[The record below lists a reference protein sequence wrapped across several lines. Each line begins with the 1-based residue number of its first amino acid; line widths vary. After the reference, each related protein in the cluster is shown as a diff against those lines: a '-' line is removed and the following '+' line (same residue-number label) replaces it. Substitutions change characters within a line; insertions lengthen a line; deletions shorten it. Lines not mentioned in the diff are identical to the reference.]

1 MCIVKI
7 HTQAE
12 NPIPCMWLTPHLR
25 RRQEAPPRL
34 YACAF
39 YYPGG
44 DILRKKLKRLLLSER
59 GDSSYISSFI
69 YILVVVILVAF
80 IISVFHIISVKQE
93 MDHIADQIV
102 KQIQLNG
109 GTSGDTD
116 ALFSFLTSQMSE
128 VDGISYQV
136 SGPGNTGHIQI
147 GTPFYV
153 TVTGRCYLGGF
164 WKCKAPASVLLLH
177 HRAQHLLQNNSR

>member
-1 MCIVKI
+1 MGIVKI
-7 HTQAE
+7 HTQAKD
-12 NPIPCMWLTPHLR
+12 PIPRMRLTPHFR
-25 RRQEAPPRL
+25 RRQEAPPQL
-34 YACAF
+34 HACAF

-80 IISVFHIISVKQE
+80 IINVFHIISVKQE

-136 SGPGNTGHIQI
+136 SGPSNTGRIQI

-164 WKCKAPASVLLLH
+164 WKFNLVPINVRSQGAGISEHYWK
-177 HRAQHLLQNNSR
+177 

>member
-1 MCIVKI
+1 M
-7 HTQAE
+7 
-12 NPIPCMWLTPHLR
+12 
-25 RRQEAPPRL
+25 
-34 YACAF
+34 
-39 YYPGG
+39 
-44 DILRKKLKRLLLSER
+44 RKKLKRLLLSER

-80 IISVFHIISVKQE
+80 IINVFHIISVKQE

-136 SGPGNTGHIQI
+136 SGPGNTSRIQI

-153 TVTGRCYLGGF
+153 SVTGRCYLGGF
-164 WKCKAPASVLLLH
+164 WKFNLVPINVRSQGG
-177 HRAQHLLQNNSR
+177 RRQ